1 MAESRSILEVT
12 VGVFLIAGIAALAY
26 LAIQLGEIRPFGD
39 DVYRLNARFVSSSG
53 LKPGAYVEVGG
64 VRVGYVD
71 SIALDPR
78 TYQSVVSVAL
88 QSGVRL
94 QEDAI
99 ASIRTSGIIG
109 DKFVKISP
117 GGSDVLL
124 EPGGEIL
131 ETESAIS
138 LEELISKYI
147 FDSH

>member
-1 MAESRSILEVT
+1 MSESRSILEIT
-12 VGVFLIAGIAALAY
+12 VGAFLIAGIAALAY
-26 LAIQLGEIRPFGD
+26 LATQLGEIRPFGA
-39 DVYRLNARFVSSSG
+39 DVYRLTARFVSSSG

-71 SIALDPR
+71 SITLDPG

-88 QSGVRL
+88 RSGVRL

-124 EPGGEIL
+124 EPGGEIRD
-131 ETESAIS
+131 TESAIS

-147 FDSH
+147 FESK